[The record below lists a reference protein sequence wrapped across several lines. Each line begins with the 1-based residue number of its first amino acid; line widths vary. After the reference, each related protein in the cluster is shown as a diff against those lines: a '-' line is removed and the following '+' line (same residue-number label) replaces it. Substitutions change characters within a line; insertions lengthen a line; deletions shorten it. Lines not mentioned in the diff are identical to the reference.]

1 MIFIPY
7 FPIYITVFLY
17 NENSIFYN
25 HKQQSSYFITI
36 RERAVCIGEMR
47 MLVARCRKRTN
58 RAGVRGV
65 KWKARNQPWAVEERE
80 IKEKRQEWLR
90 QGKSAFS

>member
-1 MIFIPY
+1 M
-7 FPIYITVFLY
+7 
-17 NENSIFYN
+17 
-25 HKQQSSYFITI
+25 
-36 RERAVCIGEMR
+36 
-47 MLVARCRKRTN
+47 MLVARCRKRPN